1 MKGEKPK
8 EWWHTND
15 DVLGW
20 MECVGEWS
28 PVRGATTEN
37 IFLLFIQP
45 RLRWEPENSQ
55 RKPSQAPGSMGMENW
70 GTKPI
75 LGEHP
80 TDNELIP
87 AEKGAD
93 LSWTLVFSWINST
106 TGCSQS
112 TPGILWGGSSHSKAH
127 SEGKAQF
134 RLCQDTKLSWIFQG
148 WRLGW
153 VWAQGRFQGW
163 FKRCQGSNPE
173 GQEGSVT
180 SEHWNSEPS
189 RSGLGGFSSKLEIT
203 KNPWIFLSC
212 RSGLSRSCCH
222 TPSPCLPH
230 PLHFYRLGNLLLLI
244 GNN

>member
-1 MKGEKPK
+1 MQRFPDYFCVTRRGMKGEKPK

-55 RKPSQAPGSMGMENW
+55 RKPSQAPGSMEMENW
-70 GTKPI
+70 RTKPI

-153 VWAQGRFQGW
+153 VWAQG
-163 FKRCQGSNPE
+163 E
-173 GQEGSVT
+173 V
-180 SEHWNSEPS
+180 
-189 RSGLGGFSSKLEIT
+189 SGLV
-203 KNPWIFLSC
+203 
-212 RSGLSRSCCH
+212 
-222 TPSPCLPH
+222 
-230 PLHFYRLGNLLLLI
+230 
-244 GNN
+244 